1 MADQAYQSTDF
12 FVNNKLQEL
21 PIHMKYK
28 ETEKNF
34 YMNFHSHAGYE
45 IYLFHEGSGYFVIE
59 ENIYP
64 LEGNDLILIS
74 ALESHKSSPKLQL
87 PSTRSA
93 IHFLPELLE
102 PEIRERF
109 LRVFDRLNQHRHIR
123 LSGERLRHFD
133 YLLERLH
140 EEYARLNTGDFL
152 AMRIYLNE
160 LLLEIDRLVFN
171 GEEKELEPIARNTIN
186 PKVEEAVKY
195 LSKHF
200 NTDIPLE
207 KLAQDLYINP
217 YYLCHL
223 FKKTIGL
230 TITDFLNQ
238 TRIHHAKRLLANTNM
253 PITEISE
260 AVGFNSFSYFGRAF
274 KKIAG
279 TTPRA
284 YRNNTL

>member
-1 MADQAYQSTDF
+1 MEDQIYQSTDL

-45 IYLFHEGSGYFVIE
+45 IYLFHEGSGYFLIE

-64 LEGNDLILIS
+64 LEGNDMILIS
-74 ALESHKSSPKLQL
+74 TLEAHKSSPKLQM

-93 IHFLPELLE
+93 IHFLPELLD
-102 PEIRERF
+102 PEIRGRF
-109 LRVFDRLNQHRHIR
+109 LAVFDRSNPHRHIR
-123 LSGERLRHFD
+123 LSGDRLRHFE

-140 EEYARLNTGDFL
+140 EEYTMLNTDDFL
-152 AMRIYLNE
+152 TMRIYLNE
-160 LLLEIDRLVFN
+160 MLLEIHRLVFN
-171 GEEKELEPIARNTIN
+171 GSEQELEPIARNTIN
-186 PKVEEAVKY
+186 PKIEEAVKY
-195 LSKHF
+195 LSQNF
-200 NTDIPLE
+200 QSDIPLE

-230 TITDFLNQ
+230 TITDFLNH

-253 PITEISE
+253 PITEISQS
-260 AVGFNSFSYFGRAF
+260 VGFNSFSYFGRAF
-274 KKIAG
+274 KKLVG
-279 TTPRA
+279 TTPRT
-284 YRNNTL
+284 YRNKQ

>member
-1 MADQAYQSTDF
+1 MEDQTYQSTDI
-12 FVNNKLQEL
+12 FVNNKLLEL

-28 ETEKNF
+28 ETETNF
-34 YMNFHSHAGYE
+34 YMNFHSHVGYE
-45 IYLFHEGSGYFVIE
+45 IYLFHEGSGYFLIE

-64 LEGNDLILIS
+64 LEGNDMILIS
-74 ALESHKSSPKLQL
+74 SLESHKSSPKLQT

-109 LRVFDRLNQHRHIR
+109 LSVFDRSNPHRHIR
-123 LSGERLRHFD
+123 MSGERLRHFD
-133 YLLERLH
+133 YLLHRLH

-160 LLLEIDRLVFN
+160 MLLEIHRLVFN
-171 GEEKELEPIARNTIN
+171 GDDHEMESIARNTIN
-186 PKVEEAVKY
+186 PKIEEAVKY

-200 NTDIPLE
+200 NSEISLE

-238 TRIHHAKRLLANTNM
+238 TRIHHAKRLLTNTKM

-260 AVGFNSFSYFGRAF
+260 SVGFNSFSYFGRAF
-274 KKIAG
+274 KKIVG
-279 TTPRA
+279 TTPRN
-284 YRNNTL
+284 YRNK

>member
-1 MADQAYQSTDF
+1 MENTTYQSTDF
-12 FVNNKLQEL
+12 FVNNKLLEL

-28 ETEKNF
+28 ETETNF
-34 YMNFHSHAGYE
+34 YMNFHSHAGFE
-45 IYLFHEGSGYFVIE
+45 IYLFHEGSGYFLIE

-64 LEGNDLILIS
+64 LEGNDMILIS
-74 ALESHKSSPKLQL
+74 SLESHKSSPKLQT

-109 LRVFDRLNQHRHIR
+109 LSVFDRSNSHRHIR
-123 LSGERLRHFD
+123 MSGERLRHFD
-133 YLLERLH
+133 YLLQRLH
-140 EEYARLNTGDFL
+140 EEYARLNTGDLL

-160 LLLEIDRLVFN
+160 MLLEIHRLVFN
-171 GEEKELEPIARNTIN
+171 GEDHEVESIARNTIN
-186 PKVEEAVKY
+186 PKIEEAVKY
-195 LSKHF
+195 LSKNF
-200 NTDIPLE
+200 TSDISLE

-238 TRIHHAKRLLANTNM
+238 TRIHHAKRLLANTKM

-279 TTPRA
+279 TTPRN
-284 YRNNTL
+284 YRNK